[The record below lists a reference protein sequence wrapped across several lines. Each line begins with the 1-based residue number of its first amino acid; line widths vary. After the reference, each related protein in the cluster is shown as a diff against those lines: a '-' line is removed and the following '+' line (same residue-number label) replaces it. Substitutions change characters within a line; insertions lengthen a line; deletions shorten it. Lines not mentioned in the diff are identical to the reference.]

1 MYDNYADP
9 HQHVNLAGRA
19 THRTIAE
26 GLRSRLI
33 ARIQEAG
40 GPAVKIEPTWFPYS

>member
-1 MYDNYADP
+1 MP
-9 HQHVNLAGRA
+9 TR
-19 THRTIAE
+19 TSTSTWHRTIAE

-40 GPAVKIEPTWFPYS
+40 GPAVTIEPSWFPYS